1 MKLSAIAFGIVCGVA
16 AVLFGLTFALLYL
29 FGYPQAMSAAGIL
42 AGAVITAFPKV
53 AEFLEQQESRKSLAA
68 GRRAPVYDF
77 RGFQIAWPLMVV
89 YGTVVLW
96 GVTQAAAGFAGLM
109 LGSMLSFEG
118 ENAPKAAFA
127 ASVPATMIA
136 ILGSYFV
143 GRWIGAR
150 TSRLGIVTML
160 LIASLTSAAA
170 VGIDVLMLSHGLYKN
185 LYGSEWLAFFGIL
198 TRITVISFMMIVP
211 GLIGYW
217 RGQRQRLSKYLD
229 YLLSVLPPQTR
240 DTVVEL
246 AFEEAQKVSAA
257 VGDVR
262 PSDRARGITGRG
274 HSR

>member
-16 AVLFGLTFALLYL
+16 AGLFVLTFVLLSV
-29 FGYPQAMSAAGIL
+29 FEFPQPAIAAGYL
-42 AGAVITAFPKV
+42 AAAVLATFPKV
-53 AEFLEQQESRKSLAA
+53 AESLEQQEGRKSLAA
-68 GRRAPVYDF
+68 GRRAPIYDF

-96 GVTQAAAGFAGLM
+96 CAIEAAAGIAGLL
-109 LGSMLSFEG
+109 LGQVLPFEG
-118 ENAPKAAFA
+118 EDIFKSVFA
-127 ASVPATMIA
+127 ATVPAAMIT

-160 LIASLTSAAA
+160 LIAFLTTAAA
-170 VGIDVLMLSHGLYKN
+170 VGLDVFGLPDKLYKD
-185 LYGSEWLAFFGIL
+185 LYGSERLAFFGIL
-198 TRITVISFMMIVP
+198 SRFTRGSFIIIVP

-229 YLLSVLPPQTR
+229 YLLRVLPPQTR

-257 VGDVR
+257 VRDVR
-262 PSDRARGITGRG
+262 PSDRA
-274 HSR
+274 

>member
-1 MKLSAIAFGIVCGVA
+1 MKLFAIAFGIVCGVA
-16 AVLFGLTFALLYL
+16 AGLFGLTFALLS
-29 FGYPQAMSAAGIL
+29 FFEYPQAVFAAGAL
-42 AGAVITAFPKV
+42 AGTVITAFPKV
-53 AEFLEQQESRKSLAA
+53 AEFLEQQASRKRLAA
-68 GRRAPVYDF
+68 GRRKPVYDF

-89 YGTVVLW
+89 YGTVVLSFLF
-96 GVTQAAAGFAGLM
+96 QAVSMIAGIV
-109 LGSMLSFEG
+109 LGSVISFEV
-118 ENAPKAAFA
+118 ENAPKLAIAAGVLTIVMMIFA
-127 ASVPATMIA
+127 A
-136 ILGSYFV
+136 YFV

-160 LIASLTSAAA
+160 LIAPLTAAIG
-170 VGIDVLMLSHGLYKN
+170 VGTDVLFLPDEWYRGYN
-185 LYGSEWLAFFGIL
+185 ASERLAFFGIL
-198 TRITVISFMMIVP
+198 MRIAKISFLIVVP

-262 PSDRARGITGRG
+262 PSDRA
-274 HSR
+274 